1 MQEKKVEFY
10 SEGIKIAGILRSP
23 DVVAGRIPAI
33 VQGPGWLGL
42 KDAKLYLPYHE
53 ALTAAGFHV
62 LIFDYRGFGDSE
74 GDRGQI
80 LPDLQLQ
87 DLINAVTYLET
98 LDTVDPQN
106 IGAFGSGGTGGGNS
120 ILLGTVDRRVKCVV
134 SQVPVSD
141 GSDWLHR
148 MRQEHEWVAFLKMLS
163 DDRKLRVVTGN
174 GALVH
179 PREEIMV
186 ATPERKKTN
195 VKGDVDDRIP
205 TQVPLACAEAILRYK
220 PIDVVSSLAPTP
232 LLIIGVEDDAV
243 TPTDHATS
251 LYAAAGA
258 PKKLIMQRAT
268 THYEAYKQYGAVVIP
283 EIVDW
288 FSSALRNGQIDI
300 SESSSNIT
308 SFRSVRLVQ
317 ENE

>member
-1 MQEKKVEFY
+1 MQEKKVQFF
-10 SEGIKIAGILRSP
+10 SEGSKIAGILRSP
-23 DVVAGRIPAI
+23 DHVDGPRPAI

-53 ALTAAGFHV
+53 ALTKAGFHV

-74 GDRGQI
+74 GDKGQL
-80 LPDLQLQ
+80 LPELQLQ

-98 LDTVDPQN
+98 LPEVDAQN
-106 IGAFGSGGTGGGNS
+106 LGAFGSGGTGGGNS
-120 ILLGTVDRRVKCVV
+120 ILLGAVDRRIKCVV

-148 MRQEHEWVAFLKMLS
+148 MRQEHEWIAFLKLLS
-163 DDRKLRVVTGN
+163 DDRKLRVTTGS

-220 PIDVVSSLAPTP
+220 PIDVVALLEPTP

-243 TPTDHATS
+243 TPTDHATD
-251 LYAAAGA
+251 LYKAAGM
-258 PKKLIMQRAT
+258 PKKLIMQRDT
-268 THYEAYKQYGAVVIP
+268 THYEAYKQFGDIVIP
-283 EIVDW
+283 QIVEW
-288 FSSALRNGQIDI
+288 FETSLHHGVVDVHEATTAS
-300 SESSSNIT
+300 T
-308 SFRSVRLVQ
+308 SFRSIQ
-317 ENE
+317 ISKGE

>member
-10 SEGIKIAGILRSP
+10 IEGVKIAGILRSP
-23 DVVAGRIPAI
+23 DSASGPRPAI

-53 ALTAAGFHV
+53 ALTAAGFHL

-74 GDRGQI
+74 GDRGQL

-98 LDTVDPQN
+98 LPEVDAQN

-120 ILLGTVDRRVKCVV
+120 ILLGAVDKRIKCVV

-163 DDRKLRVVTGN
+163 DDRKLRVVTGS

-195 VKGDVDDRIP
+195 VKGDVDDKIP

-220 PIDVVSSLAPTP
+220 PIDVVALLAPTP

-243 TPTDHATS
+243 TPTDHAID
-251 LYAAAGA
+251 LYEAAGE
-258 PKKLIMQRAT
+258 PKKIIMQRDT
-268 THYEAYKQYGAVVIP
+268 THYEAYKQYGDIVIP
-283 EIVDW
+283 QIVEW
-288 FSSALRNGQIDI
+288 FVSSMKHGVVD
-300 SESSSNIT
+300 
-308 SFRSVRLVQ
+308 VREETLTTKTFHSIQVKKG
-317 ENE
+317 

>member
-1 MQEKKVEFY
+1 MQEKKVEFF
-10 SEGIKIAGILRSP
+10 SEGVKIAGILRSP
-23 DVVAGRIPAI
+23 DSASGPRPAI

-53 ALTAAGFHV
+53 ALTAAGFHL

-74 GDRGQI
+74 GDRGQL

-98 LDTVDPQN
+98 LPEVDAQN

-120 ILLGTVDRRVKCVV
+120 ILLGAVDKRIKCVV

-148 MRQEHEWVAFLKMLS
+148 MRQEHEWVAFLKLLS
-163 DDRKLRVVTGN
+163 DDRKLRVVTGS
-174 GALVH
+174 GTLVH

-186 ATPERKKTN
+186 ATPERKLTN
-195 VKGDVDDRIP
+195 VKGDVDDKIP

-220 PIDVVSSLAPTP
+220 PIDVVALLSPTP

-243 TPTDHATS
+243 TPTDHATD
-251 LYAAAGA
+251 LYEAAGT
-258 PKKLIMQRAT
+258 PKKLIIQRDT
-268 THYEAYKQYGAVVIP
+268 THYEAYKQFGGIVIP
-283 EIVDW
+283 QIVEW
-288 FSSALRNGQIDI
+288 FVNSMNHGVVDVHEETLTS
-300 SESSSNIT
+300 T
-308 SFRSVRLVQ
+308 SFRSIQVKKG
-317 ENE
+317 

>member
-1 MQEKKVEFY
+1 MQEKKVEFF
-10 SEGIKIAGILRSP
+10 SEGVKIAGILRSP
-23 DVVAGRIPAI
+23 DSASGPRPAI

-53 ALTAAGFHV
+53 ALTVAGFHL

-74 GDRGQI
+74 GDRGQL
-80 LPDLQLQ
+80 LPELQLQ

-98 LDTVDPQN
+98 LPEVDTQN

-120 ILLGTVDRRVKCVV
+120 ILLGAVDKRIKCVV

-148 MRQEHEWVAFLKMLS
+148 MRQEHEWVAFLKLLS
-163 DDRKLRVVTGN
+163 DDRKLRVVTGS

-186 ATPERKKTN
+186 ATPERKLTN
-195 VKGDVDDRIP
+195 VKGDVDDKIP

-220 PIDVVSSLAPTP
+220 PIDVVALLAPTP

-243 TPTDHATS
+243 TPTDHATD
-251 LYAAAGA
+251 LYEAAGT
-258 PKKLIMQRAT
+258 PKKLIMQRDT
-268 THYEAYKQYGAVVIP
+268 THYEAYKQFGGIVIP
-283 EIVDW
+283 QIVEW
-288 FSSALRNGQIDI
+288 FVNSLNHGVVDVY
-300 SESSSNIT
+300 EETLTTNT
-308 SFRSVRLVQ
+308 FRSIQVDKA
-317 ENE
+317 

>member
-1 MQEKKVEFY
+1 MQEKKVEFF
-10 SEGIKIAGILRSP
+10 SEGVKIAGILRSP
-23 DVVAGRIPAI
+23 DIASGPRPAI

-53 ALTAAGFHV
+53 ALTSAGFHV

-74 GDRGQI
+74 GDRGQ
-80 LPDLQLQ
+80 LMPDMQLQ
-87 DLINAVTYLET
+87 DLINAVTCLET
-98 LDTVDPQN
+98 LPDVDAQN

-120 ILLGTVDRRVKCVV
+120 ILLGAVDKRVKCVV

-148 MRQEHEWVAFLKMLS
+148 MRQEHEWVAFLKLLS
-163 DDRKLRVVTGN
+163 DDRKLRVVTGS

-186 ATPERKKTN
+186 ATPERKLTN
-195 VKGDVDDRIP
+195 IKGDVDDKIP

-220 PIDVVSSLAPTP
+220 PIDVVALLAPTP

-243 TPTDHATS
+243 TPTDHAID
-251 LYAAAGA
+251 LYEAAGT
-258 PKKLIMQRAT
+258 PKKLIMQRDT
-268 THYEAYKQYGAVVIP
+268 THYEAYKQFGGIVIP
-283 EIVDW
+283 QIVEW
-288 FSSALRNGQIDI
+288 FVNSLNHGVVDVH
-300 SESSSNIT
+300 EETLTGT
-308 SFRSVRLVQ
+308 SFRSIQVKKG
-317 ENE
+317 

>member
-1 MQEKKVEFY
+1 MKEIKVEFY
-10 SEGIKIAGILRSP
+10 SEGSKIAGILRSP
-23 DVVAGRIPAI
+23 DTDNGPCPAI

-53 ALTAAGFHV
+53 ALTSAGFHV

-74 GDRGQI
+74 GDRGQL

-98 LDTVDPQN
+98 LPQVDSHN

-120 ILLGTVDRRVKCVV
+120 ILLGAVDKRVKCVV

-148 MRQEHEWVAFLKMLS
+148 MRQEHEWVAFLKLLS
-163 DDRKLRVVTGN
+163 DDRKLRVSTGK

-186 ATPERKKTN
+186 ATPERKLNN
-195 VKGDVDDRIP
+195 VKGDVDDKIP

-220 PIDVVSSLAPTP
+220 PIDVVALVAPTP
-232 LLIIGVEDDAV
+232 LMIIGVEDDAV
-243 TPTDHATS
+243 TPTDHATD
-251 LYAAAGA
+251 LYEAAGA
-258 PKKLIMQRAT
+258 PKKLIMQRDT
-268 THYEAYKQYGAVVIP
+268 THYEAYKQYGGVVIP
-283 EIVDW
+283 QIVEW
-288 FSSALRNGQIDI
+288 FTNALRNGVVDI
-300 SESSSNIT
+300 HESTATSSSFV
-308 SFRSVRLVQ
+308 SMQFGAGK
-317 ENE
+317 

>member
-10 SEGIKIAGILRSP
+10 SEGVKIAGILRSP
-23 DVVAGRIPAI
+23 DSASSPRPAI

-53 ALTAAGFHV
+53 ALTSAGFHV

-74 GDRGQI
+74 GDRGQ
-80 LPDLQLQ
+80 LMPEMQLQ

-98 LDTVDPQN
+98 LPDVDAQN

-120 ILLGTVDRRVKCVV
+120 ILLGAVDKRVKCVV

-148 MRQEHEWVAFLKMLS
+148 MRQEHEWVAFLKLLS
-163 DDRKLRVVTGN
+163 DDRKLRVATGR

-186 ATPERKKTN
+186 ATPERKLTN
-195 VKGDVDDRIP
+195 VKGDVDDKIP

-220 PIDVVSSLAPTP
+220 PIDVVALLAPTP

-243 TPTDHATS
+243 TPTDHAID
-251 LYAAAGA
+251 LYEAAGT
-258 PKKLIMQRAT
+258 PKKLIMQRDT
-268 THYEAYKQYGAVVIP
+268 THYEAYKQFGDIVIP
-283 EIVDW
+283 QIVEW
-288 FSSALRNGQIDI
+288 FVGSLKHGVVDVREETSAGA
-300 SESSSNIT
+300 
-308 SFRSVRLVQ
+308 SFRSIQVKKG
-317 ENE
+317 

>member
-1 MQEKKVEFY
+1 MQEKKVEFF
-10 SEGIKIAGILRSP
+10 SEGVKIAGILRSP
-23 DVVAGRIPAI
+23 DSANGPRPAI

-53 ALTAAGFHV
+53 ALTAAGFHI

-74 GDRGQI
+74 GDRGQ
-80 LPDLQLQ
+80 LMPDLQLQ

-98 LDTVDPQN
+98 LPDVDAQN

-120 ILLGTVDRRVKCVV
+120 ILLGAVDKRVKCVV

-148 MRQEHEWVAFLKMLS
+148 MRQEHEWVAFLKLLS
-163 DDRKLRVVTGN
+163 DDRKLRVTTGS

-186 ATPERKKTN
+186 ATPERKLTN
-195 VKGDVDDRIP
+195 VKGDVDDKIP

-220 PIDVVSSLAPTP
+220 PIDVVALLAPTP

-243 TPTDHATS
+243 TPTDHAVD
-251 LYAAAGA
+251 LYEAAGT
-258 PKKLIMQRAT
+258 PKKLIMQRDT
-268 THYEAYKQYGAVVIP
+268 THYEAYKQFGGIVIP
-283 EIVDW
+283 QIVEW
-288 FSSALRNGQIDI
+288 FVNSLNHGVVDVREEASTG
-300 SESSSNIT
+300 T
-308 SFRSVRLVQ
+308 SFRSIQVRKG
-317 ENE
+317 

>member
-1 MQEKKVEFY
+1 MQEKKVEFF
-10 SEGIKIAGILRSP
+10 SEGVKIAGILRSP
-23 DVVAGRIPAI
+23 DSASGPRPAI

-53 ALTAAGFHV
+53 ALTAAGFHL

-74 GDRGQI
+74 GDRGQL

-98 LDTVDPQN
+98 LPEVDAQN

-120 ILLGTVDRRVKCVV
+120 ILLGAVDKRIKCVV

-148 MRQEHEWVAFLKMLS
+148 MRQEHEWVAFLKLLS
-163 DDRKLRVVTGN
+163 DDRKLRVVTGS

-186 ATPERKKTN
+186 ATPERKLTN
-195 VKGDVDDRIP
+195 VKGDVDDKIP

-220 PIDVVSSLAPTP
+220 PIDVVALLSPTP

-243 TPTDHATS
+243 TTTDHATD
-251 LYAAAGA
+251 LYEAAGT
-258 PKKLIMQRAT
+258 PKKLIMQRDT
-268 THYEAYKQYGAVVIP
+268 THYEAYKQFGGIVIP
-283 EIVDW
+283 QIVEW
-288 FSSALRNGQIDI
+288 FVNSMNHGVVDVHEETLTS
-300 SESSSNIT
+300 T
-308 SFRSVRLVQ
+308 SFRSIQVKKG
-317 ENE
+317 

>member
-1 MQEKKVEFY
+1 MQEKKVEFF
-10 SEGIKIAGILRSP
+10 SEGVKIAGILRSP
-23 DVVAGRIPAI
+23 DNVDGPRPAI

-53 ALTAAGFHV
+53 ALTAAGFHL

-74 GDRGQI
+74 GDRGQL

-98 LDTVDPQN
+98 LPEVDGQN

-120 ILLGTVDRRVKCVV
+120 ILLGAVDKRIKCVV

-148 MRQEHEWVAFLKMLS
+148 MRQEHEWVAFLKLLS
-163 DDRKLRVVTGN
+163 DDRKLRVVTGS

-186 ATPERKKTN
+186 ATPERKLTN
-195 VKGDVDDRIP
+195 VKGDVDDKIP

-220 PIDVVSSLAPTP
+220 PIDVVALLSPTP

-243 TPTDHATS
+243 TPTDHATD
-251 LYAAAGA
+251 LYEAAGT
-258 PKKLIMQRAT
+258 PKKLIMQRDT
-268 THYEAYKQYGAVVIP
+268 THYEAYKQFGGIVIP
-283 EIVDW
+283 QIVEW
-288 FSSALRNGQIDI
+288 FVNSMNHGVVDVHEETLTS
-300 SESSSNIT
+300 T
-308 SFRSVRLVQ
+308 SFRSIQVKKG
-317 ENE
+317 

>member
-1 MQEKKVEFY
+1 MQEKKVEFF
-10 SEGIKIAGILRSP
+10 SEGVKIAGILRSP
-23 DVVAGRIPAI
+23 DTASGPRPAI

-53 ALTAAGFHV
+53 ALTSAGFHV

-74 GDRGQI
+74 GDRGQ
-80 LPDLQLQ
+80 LMPEMQLQ

-98 LDTVDPQN
+98 LPDVDAQN

-120 ILLGTVDRRVKCVV
+120 ILLGAVDKRVKCVV

-148 MRQEHEWVAFLKMLS
+148 MRQEHEWVAFLKLLS
-163 DDRKLRVVTGN
+163 DDRKLRVATGR

-186 ATPERKKTN
+186 ATPERKLTN
-195 VKGDVDDRIP
+195 VKGDVDDKIP

-220 PIDVVSSLAPTP
+220 PIDVVALLAPTP

-243 TPTDHATS
+243 TPTDHAID
-251 LYAAAGA
+251 LYEAAGT
-258 PKKLIMQRAT
+258 PKKLIMQRDT
-268 THYEAYKQYGAVVIP
+268 THYEAYKQFGDIVIP
-283 EIVDW
+283 QIVEW
-288 FSSALRNGQIDI
+288 FAGSLKHGVVDVREETSAGA
-300 SESSSNIT
+300 
-308 SFRSVRLVQ
+308 SFRSIQVKKG
-317 ENE
+317 